1 MPGRRPGAF
10 DARTTST
17 TTITATTSSNRNG
30 TFHPLRGPQRTHAGD
45 TRAGIAAG
53 RAAAERAARR
63 RPGRRRPIDAV
74 DQQLIELLSAN
85 GRASYAELARAVGL
99 SSPAVHDRVGKLE
112 ASGVITGYSAV
123 VDPRSVGL
131 DVTALVGVI
140 ESDKVDDAG
149 VEQALREMPEIQ
161 DCWRVAGTEDYVV
174 KVRVSDMGALEATI
188 NAINRVRGVA
198 RTRTTVVLSTKWE
211 GRHG

>member
-1 MPGRRPGAF
+1 VEERR
-10 DARTTST
+10 R
-17 TTITATTSSNRNG
+17 RC
-30 TFHPLRGPQRTHAGD
+30 RGGC
-45 TRAGIAAG
+45 AAG
-53 RAAAERAARR
+53 RGR
-63 RPGRRRPIDAV
+63 GRRRAIDAV
-74 DQQLIELLSAN
+74 DRQLIALLSAN

-112 ASGVITGYSAV
+112 ASGVITGYSAL

-140 ESDKVDDAG
+140 ESDSVDDAG
-149 VEQALREMPEIQ
+149 VEEALRARPEIQ
-161 DCWRVAGTEDYVV
+161 DCWRVAGAEDYVV
-174 KVRVSDMGALEATI
+174 KVRVADMGTLEATI
-188 NAINRVRGVA
+188 NAINRVSGVA